1 MANPIQDSLLRE
13 IDEDLRHERYAK
25 LWKKYGAFVIA
36 AAVCFVFMMSGL
48 EMVLSA
54 FKSWAPPFVVDV
66 ISSLSF
72 LSHFDGIIK
81 GVIDLRDLIYLLSAM
96 LVFLFANVVVI
107 DMKKGG

>member
-1 MANPIQDSLLRE
+1 MTVFHQHNRFGV
-13 IDEDLRHERYAK
+13 K
-25 LWKKYGAFVIA
+25 LIILDIMFVSFVI
-36 AAVCFVFMMSGL
+36 
-48 EMVLSA
+48 
-54 FKSWAPPFVVDV
+54 DV
-66 ISSLSF
+66 IASLSF